1 MSQFAVI
8 TENDESPW
16 EDVKGEVY
24 RTLTHI
30 KKFSLLVTFKA
41 LSEGEQQFLT
51 VLGLLLSTYLL
62 LA

>member
-41 LSEGEQQFLT
+41 L
-51 VLGLLLSTYLL
+51 
-62 LA
+62 